1 MITKEQ
7 LPLVAAAEKEF
18 QTQYQD
24 LLLSFDLAS
33 IVGPISAWARLEGQ
47 AKVTQDSDETDFT
60 CLCEEAFAT
69 LYQRQAIAPVRPIS
83 ARGQEQLRFL
93 LSVYSS
99 KSAEQAPA
107 VQEDRDAPFHEVVE
121 AYKTMPGSDF
131 KKWLFEQ
138 SGRHELFEEASIRN
152 LL

>member
-93 LSVYSS
+93 LSVYGQQPAEQTTFAQADPDAEFREVAEMHKTLS
-99 KSAEQAPA
+99 SAELKAWLN
-107 VQEDRDAPFHEVVE
+107 EVPE
-121 AYKTMPGSDF
+121 RWG
-131 KKWLFEQ
+131 L
-138 SGRHELFEEASIRN
+138 HEEAAIRG
-152 LL
+152 LI